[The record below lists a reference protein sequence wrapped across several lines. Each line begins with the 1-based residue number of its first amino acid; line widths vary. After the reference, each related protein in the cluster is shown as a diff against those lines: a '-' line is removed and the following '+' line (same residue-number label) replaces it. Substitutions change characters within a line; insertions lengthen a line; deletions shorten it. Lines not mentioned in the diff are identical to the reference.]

1 MLLYNMKKKIIILL
15 IAACVGVTWYIVN
28 TKERLTPEVKST
40 VENLILERKEF
51 PARPVWWQDD
61 SVLAVSIV
69 PDTVNPHHA
78 AAEACKIL
86 NANGVTATFV
96 EVYDVVKIQE
106 ERDWVKLAA
115 DSCK

>member
-1 MLLYNMKKKIIILL
+1 MKRNIIILL
-15 IAACVGVTWYIVN
+15 IASCVGITWYIAN
-28 TKERLTPEVKST
+28 TKQRPSSEIKIT
-40 VENLILERKEF
+40 VENEILQLREF

-78 AAEACKIL
+78 AAAACKIL
-86 NANGVTATFV
+86 TANGVTTTFV
-96 EVYDVVKIQE
+96 ELYDVVKIQE

>member
-1 MLLYNMKKKIIILL
+1 MKRTIIILL

-28 TKERLTPEVKST
+28 TKERLTPEVKSI
-40 VENLILERKEF
+40 VENQILELKEF

-78 AAEACKIL
+78 AAAACKIL
-86 NANGVTATFV
+86 TANGVQTTFV

-115 DSCK
+115 DSCR

>member
-1 MLLYNMKKKIIILL
+1 MKRTIIILL

-40 VENLILERKEF
+40 VENTLLEREEF
-51 PARPVWWQDD
+51 DARPVWWQDD
-61 SVLAVSIV
+61 SVLAVSVV
-69 PDTVNPHHA
+69 PGTVNPYHA
-78 AAEACKIL
+78 AADACKVL
-86 NANGVTATFV
+86 KANGVNHTFV
-96 EVYDVVKIQE
+96 EVYDVVKLQD

>member
-1 MLLYNMKKKIIILL
+1 MKRTIIILL

-28 TKERLTPEVKST
+28 TKERLTPEVKSI
-40 VENLILERKEF
+40 VENQILERKEF

-69 PDTVNPHHA
+69 ADSVNPHHA
-78 AAEACKIL
+78 AAAACKIL
-86 NANGVTATFV
+86 NANGVTTTFV

-115 DSCK
+115 DSCR